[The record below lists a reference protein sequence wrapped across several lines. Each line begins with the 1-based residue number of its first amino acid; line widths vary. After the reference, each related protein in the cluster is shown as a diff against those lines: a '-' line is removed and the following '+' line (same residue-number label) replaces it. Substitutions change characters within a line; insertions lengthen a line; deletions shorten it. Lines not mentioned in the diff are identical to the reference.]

1 MTSENTLTLNGSE
14 AEVLQPP
21 FAFIAS
27 SHMKGTLRM
36 VFPEKKSYEKNTVIG
51 LPGEDA
57 GKNCVATHVS
67 AEADK
72 RKNSLATCHLT

>member
-1 MTSENTLTLNGSE
+1 
-14 AEVLQPP
+14 
-21 FAFIAS
+21 
-27 SHMKGTLRM
+27 M

-57 GKNCVATHVS
+57 SKNYVATHIS